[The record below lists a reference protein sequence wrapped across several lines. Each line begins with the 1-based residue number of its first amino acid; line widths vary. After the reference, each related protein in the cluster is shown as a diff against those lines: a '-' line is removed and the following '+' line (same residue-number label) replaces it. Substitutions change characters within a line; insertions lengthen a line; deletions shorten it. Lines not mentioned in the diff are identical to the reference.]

1 MAMANLGLRFL
12 LELSALGALGY
23 WGFTLPAG
31 LLTRIGLGLGAPLVA
46 ALIWGAFVSP
56 KASIPLPGEWRLV
69 PEILVFGSAA
79 AALYAAGRPTLAAT
93 FAILAVLSRILL
105 VLLPQA

>member
-23 WGFTLPAG
+23 WGFTLPFG
-31 LLTRIGLGLGAPLVA
+31 WLGRIGLGIGAPVIA

-56 KASIPLPGEWRLV
+56 KAAVPLPGEWRLV
-69 PEILVFGSAA
+69 PEVLVFGAAA
-79 AALYAAGRPTLAAT
+79 AALYAAGKPALAAT
-93 FAILAVLSRILL
+93 FVVLAVISRILL
-105 VLLPQA
+105 MLLPQA